1 MRLKILAA
9 SATLAA
15 LAVAS
20 GAIAAPAARAA
31 YPSTSPKQPIP
42 YSQLDTYLKA
52 SPKLRAKT
60 DWWDT
65 NAASTGSA
73 ANTAAIVKAT
83 GGPSAGKLIDPLL
96 TPKGVAPP
104 ASATKQKKPK

>member
-15 LAVAS
+15 LVVAS
-20 GAIAAPAARAA
+20 GAAAAPAARAYA
-31 YPSTSPKQPIP
+31 TTSPKQPIP

>member
-15 LAVAS
+15 LVVAS
-20 GAIAAPAARAA
+20 GAAAAPAARAYA
-31 YPSTSPKQPIP
+31 TTSPKQPIP

-52 SPKLRAKT
+52 SPKLRAQTNWWT
-60 DWWDT
+60 DS
-65 NAASTGSA
+65 ASTGSA
-73 ANTAAIVKAT
+73 ANTAAIVRAT
-83 GGPSAGKLIDPLL
+83 GGPSAGKLIDPLI

-104 ASATKQKKPK
+104 ASATKQKKPR